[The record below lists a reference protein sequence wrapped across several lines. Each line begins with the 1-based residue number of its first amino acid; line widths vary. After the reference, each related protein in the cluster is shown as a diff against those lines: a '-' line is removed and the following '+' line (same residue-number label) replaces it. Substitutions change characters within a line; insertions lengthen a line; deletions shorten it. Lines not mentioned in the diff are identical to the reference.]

1 MAPSAQGPRV
11 RLESAARVFFG
22 PWPGSTLFK
31 ASSRPCATPP
41 ETPRAPTRRPIL
53 GRFPRLT
60 LPGGPDTIPIA
71 VQSREPSAQSNRI
84 LSVMRGRPTPH
95 GVIVFETHRSHRR
108 SNTHRRTTD
117 KMLFVGRLVNTEDE
131 AKDVTQDIWLNVVRK
146 IDAVRDPAAFPAWL
160 YKVARTH
167 AASHFRKTP
176 SFETLPEDG
185 SAADVACTNVNDLS
199 SMLNAE
205 ELHWALGH
213 LSPPHS
219 ECLILHFL
227 EGFSLEEV
235 GSITDVPLGTV
246 KSRIH
251 YAKNALRD
259 VLTEEALGNE
269 E

>member
-1 MAPSAQGPRV
+1 MASRRA
-11 RLESAARVFFG
+11 LIESE
-22 PWPGSTLFK
+22 L
-31 ASSRPCATPP
+31 
-41 ETPRAPTRRPIL
+41 L
-53 GRFPRLT
+53 L
-60 LPGGPDTIPIA
+60 L
-71 VQSREPSAQSNRI
+71 Q
-84 LSVMRGRPTPH
+84 
-95 GVIVFETHRSHRR
+95 HRR
-108 SNTHRRTTD
+108 GESEALEKLVDLWERPLYYYVRR
-117 KMLFVGRLVNTEDE
+117 LLNTEAD
-131 AKDVTQDIWLNVVRK
+131 AKDVTQDIWLSVARK
-146 IDAVRDPAAFPAWL
+146 IGAIRDPAAFPAWL